1 MTDRELDIVIP
12 SYNNSGILSRCLMA
26 LEQGA
31 PGRHRVLVVDDGSG
45 PEHRARVADVIASLD
60 RDAQVLTHDVNKGFK
75 EAILTAMRFSTARY
89 VLLLN
94 DDTVPTA
101 DFDLKLLEA
110 IHGDHQTRAV
120 GPVSN
125 HPTDLFQ
132 YRPELRSIASDGSI
146 DPARLAARFEERR
159 REQGTTEVPFLT
171 GMCLLLDR
179 NVFEQAGYFDGA
191 YEHGY
196 FEDLELCCRL
206 RAMGHRLQVRE
217 DCFVYHV
224 GHETYKH
231 KATEEKHRIIMRNF
245 GIYEAAWSHLPEH
258 QELLRRMEYAGQEH
272 PI

>member
-1 MTDRELDIVIP
+1 
-12 SYNNSGILSRCLMA
+12 MA
-26 LEQGA
+26 LEHGA
-31 PGRHRVLVVDDGSG
+31 PGRHRVLVVDDGSAA
-45 PEHRARVADVIASLD
+45 EHRSRVAEVVAGLD
-60 RDAQVLTHDVNKGFK
+60 RDARVLSHETNQGFK
-75 EAILTAMRFSTARY
+75 EAILTAMRCSTARY

-94 DDTVPTA
+94 DDTIPTA
-101 DFDLKLLEA
+101 DFDLKLLA
-110 IHGDHQTRAV
+110 VMRGDPRTRAV

-132 YRPELRSIASDGSI
+132 YRPQLRSIASDGEL
-146 DPARLAARFEERR
+146 DPVRLAARFLERQ
-159 REQGTTEVPFLT
+159 REHGTTEAPFLT

-179 NVFEQAGYFDGA
+179 EAFEQAGYFDGA

-196 FEDLELCCRL
+196 FEDLELCCRM
-206 RAMGHRLQVRE
+206 RAMGHRLQVCE

-224 GHETYKH
+224 GHESYKH

-245 GIYEAAWSHLPEH
+245 GIYEANWSHLPEH